1 MKKTVFL
8 ATTAMLGT
16 LMAASTGF
24 AATYTDNTAT
34 TDAKVAFE
42 APKEN
47 PDKPVTPGTDPENPD
62 TPDQPGNNGNDSKAL
77 LKLVWA
83 TDFDFGSHT
92 ISSKQESYAA
102 QQLKTKMGNYI
113 PAYTEVS
120 DKRAVQ
126 SGWHLAVKQDTDF
139 TGSNNNVLKGASLK
153 LVDPTVSELA
163 GGATSTIAHQAN
175 TVSKQN
181 STVMDAK
188 AGTMPGNYF
197 ASFAGSADASVHTDN
212 GVSLDVPANAALA
225 DTYKTTLTWTLTNA
239 PEA

>member
-16 LMAASTGF
+16 LMASSTGF

-47 PDKPVTPGTDPENPD
+47 PDKPVTPGTDPENPE
-62 TPDQPGNNGNDSKAL
+62 TPDQPGNNGKRF
-77 LKLVWA
+77 KGLVGVGSQLILRL
-83 TDFDFGSHT
+83 GSHT

-102 QQLKTKMGNYI
+102 QQLKTKNGNYI

-126 SGWHLAVKQDTDF
+126 TGWNLPVTRH
-139 TGSNNNVLKGASLK
+139 
-153 LVDPTVSELA
+153 
-163 GGATSTIAHQAN
+163 
-175 TVSKQN
+175 
-181 STVMDAK
+181 
-188 AGTMPGNYF
+188 
-197 ASFAGSADASVHTDN
+197 
-212 GVSLDVPANAALA
+212 
-225 DTYKTTLTWTLTNA
+225 
-239 PEA
+239 

>member
-8 ATTAMLGT
+8 ATTAILGT
-16 LMAASTGF
+16 LMASSTAF
-24 AATYTDNTAT
+24 AATYTDNTAK
-34 TDAKVAFE
+34 TDAKVAFQ

-47 PDKPVTPGTDPENPD
+47 PDKPVTPGTDPEKPD

-83 TDFDFGSHT
+83 TDFDFDSHT

-102 QQLKTKMGNYI
+102 KQLATKNSKFI

-126 SGWHLAVKQDTDF
+126 TGWNLSVKQDSDF
-139 TGSNNNVLKGASLK
+139 IGTKGSTLKGAQLK
-153 LVDPTVSELA
+153 LADPAVSELA
-163 GGATSTIAHQAN
+163 NGDISTITHQGN
-175 TVSKQN
+175 TLSDQN

-188 AGTMPGNYF
+188 QGTMPGNYF
-197 ASFAGSADASVHTDN
+197 ASFQGTANTTNHTDD
-212 GVSLDVPANAALA
+212 GVSLTVPANAALA
-225 DTYKTTLTWTLTNA
+225 DTYTTTLTWTLSNA